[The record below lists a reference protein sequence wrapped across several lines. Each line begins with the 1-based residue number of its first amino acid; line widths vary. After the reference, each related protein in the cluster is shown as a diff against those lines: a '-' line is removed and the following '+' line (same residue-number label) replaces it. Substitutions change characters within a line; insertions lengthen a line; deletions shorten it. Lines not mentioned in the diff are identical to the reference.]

1 MIAAVRHSQLT
12 CQSVEAQGDDL
23 PSILIIE
30 DDPMLGSRLKQN
42 LELTGYCVSLAIDGV
57 GGLSAATQ
65 GSADLILLD
74 LMLPQIDGLSI
85 LGRLRKEFIQTPVII
100 LTAKGMEADR
110 LDGFRAGCDDYVTKP
125 FSMDE
130 LTARIKA
137 VLRRSGYRSTPSAVS
152 SGGLTLDPEKMQ
164 AVCNGQTIEL
174 RRREFDLL
182 YQLVSRPN
190 RPISR
195 YALLDEVWGEEEDA
209 SVRTVDA
216 AIAFIRRKL
225 ESVESPKGAIET
237 VYKVGYRWKVGED
250 VNMKP

>member
-1 MIAAVRHSQLT
+1 MPT
-12 CQSVEAQGDDL
+12 
-23 PSILIIE
+23 ILIVE
-30 DDPMLGSRLKQN
+30 DDPMLGPRLKQN
-42 LELTGYCVSLAIDGV
+42 LELTGYCVSLAIDGGSGLTAALQ
-57 GGLSAATQ
+57 GG
-65 GSADLILLD
+65 ADLILLD
-74 LMLPQIDGLSI
+74 LMLPRLDGLS
-85 LGRLRKEFIQTPVII
+85 LLERLRREFIQTPVII

-137 VLRRSGYRSTPSAVS
+137 VLRRSGYRNAPHAVS
-152 SGGLTLDPEKMQ
+152 SGGLTLDPERLQ
-164 AVCNGQTIEL
+164 ASCFGQSIEL

-195 YALLDEVWGEEEDA
+195 YALLDEVWGEDKDA

-216 AIAFIRRKL
+216 SVAHIRRKL
-225 ESVESPKGAIET
+225 EAIASLNASIET
-237 VYKVGYRWKVGED
+237 VYKVGYKWKVGENSEGECHYD
-250 VNMKP
+250 VK